1 MKYTLEI
8 TIDLPRDKVVALFL
22 DSAKL
27 KYWQK
32 GFISK
37 ETYKG
42 EPGQEGSRSKIKHK
56 ELSGVTEVTETIVKL
71 NLPQEIQVTQSTDQV
86 STSAYHFFKEIDGKT
101 IWIYESVIKFSGAM
115 KIMAFM
121 VGSEPYENKT
131 KELMEDFKAFV
142 NGKPIY
148 GVR

>member
-8 TIDLPRDKVVALFL
+8 TIDLPREKVVELFMNP
-22 DSAKL
+22 ANL

-32 GFISK
+32 GFISM

-42 EPGQEGSRSKIKHK
+42 EPGKEGSRSKIKHK
-56 ELSGVTEVTETIVKL
+56 EINGVTEVTETIVKL
-71 NLPQEIQVTQSTDQV
+71 NLPQEIHMTQTTDHV

-101 IWIYESVIKFSGAM
+101 IWIFESVLKFSGAM

-121 VGSEPYENKT
+121 VGSEPYQNKT
-131 KELMEDFKAFV
+131 KELMEDFKAFA

-148 GVR
+148 GGK